1 MMVGTLS
8 HLVDCTVDAENLNQC
23 SRTALKDVR
32 RVDKLE
38 EVFLDGESM
47 SAQLLVKI
55 GEGNVRVK
63 VCWFNKT
70 HGVCGL
76 QACIVGVW

>member
-1 MMVGTLS
+1 M
-8 HLVDCTVDAENLNQC
+8 
-23 SRTALKDVR
+23 
-32 RVDKLE
+32 DKLE

-63 VCWFNKT
+63 VCWFNKM

-76 QACIVGVW
+76 QACVVGVW